1 MLLLRRGEFRHV
13 QHVRPNRGPTKGAP
27 ELKEDPQIFLRRD
40 ADNTVTVRD
49 V

>member
-1 MLLLRRGEFRHV
+1 MFSMFGRTGAP
-13 QHVRPNRGPTKGAP
+13 QKGAP